1 MLRKSQQNY
10 FFIDHAILERFSP
23 PSGFLKKKRCSCI
36 IRQNLYSLAFNRGK
50 DNRFFFRIKPGLW
63 ALKEF
68 EKNVRKKFEIETK
81 GKRAEEFN
89 HTYYQGL
96 LVEIGNLNG
105 YNTHVPPQDKNKL
118 FLEKKLGSIARIS
131 TIYDFS
137 FPEIVNRAKT
147 IDVIWFNKRKLP
159 DSFFEIEHTTDIQNS
174 LLKFFDLQ
182 DYFSNFYIVSA
193 KERKQEFFK
202 KIKFNA
208 FANLQT
214 RVKFIE
220 YNYVAELHTKTAEL
234 ERIFNL

>member
-1 MLRKSQQNY
+1 MKQIEQVIDVMRRNGGYATLGYLNQNVNVSEWKTKTP
-10 FFIDHAILERFSP
+10 FAS
-23 PSGFLKKKRCSCI
+23 
-36 IRQNLYSLAFNRGK
+36 IRRIVQ
-50 DNRFFFRIKPGLW
+50 DERFFFRIKPGLW
-63 ALKEF
+63 ALKECR
-68 EKNVRKKFEIETK
+68 NDVLKKFNIEIS
-81 GKRAEEFN
+81 GKKSEEFN

-96 LVEIGNLNG
+96 LVEIGNLNN
-105 YNTHVPPQDKNKL
+105 YNTYIPPQDKNKL

-131 TIYDFS
+131 SIYEFS

-193 KERKQEFFK
+193 KEREQEFFK

-208 FANLQT
+208 FENLQT

-234 ERIFNL
+234 KRIFNL